1 MNKPILMNKPNLM
14 PQLSATRAR
23 TGMRSIGELI
33 TLLIKQYEL
42 QDQLRAKQ
50 QAAASARRLATPQSA
65 ASSSPS
71 RPAST
76 ASAPGRSHARV
87 GAPNSNVAISA
98 GGSSAGGS
106 SAGANSAGAN
116 RGATAEFSN
125 SRTAQGVTK
134 PIQATFAWFDAPAT
148 EPVVV

>member
-65 ASSSPS
+65 ASSSPG

-76 ASAPGRSHARV
+76 ASATGRSHARV
-87 GAPNSNVAISA
+87 GAANSNVASST
-98 GGSSAGGS
+98 GGNST
-106 SAGANSAGAN
+106 GANSAGAN

>member
-87 GAPNSNVAISA
+87 GAPNSNVA
-98 GGSSAGGS
+98 SST
-106 SAGANSAGAN
+106 GANSAGAN

>member
-65 ASSSPS
+65 ASSSPG

-76 ASAPGRSHARV
+76 ASATGRSHARV
-87 GAPNSNVAISA
+87 GAANSNVA
-98 GGSSAGGS
+98 S

-125 SRTAQGVTK
+125 SRTSQGVTK